1 MGEQHRVL
9 ITGASRGIGRAVALR
24 LAREGHA
31 IAGCHRTA
39 SDSARRTEADLR
51 ALGVTCHFAECDVAD
66 PTAVEEFVRSAE
78 HEIGPI
84 DLVVNNAG
92 ITRDQPLVLGTPH
105 DWDAVLATNLTGTR
119 NVCRAM
125 AFRFMKNRSG
135 AIVNMSSVAGVYG
148 NAGQT
153 AYAASKAGIIGL
165 SRSLAKEVGA
175 FGIRVN
181 VVAPGFIETD
191 MTDVLPAKLRNQAM
205 AGIPLRRFGRPED
218 VAELVAFL
226 LSERASYITGQVFQV
241 DGGITL

>member
-1 MGEQHRVL
+1 MAEQHRAL

-31 IAGCHRTA
+31 IAGCYQRESEA
-39 SDSARRTEADLR
+39 SRQTVADLR
-51 ALGVTCHFAECDVAD
+51 MLDVPHYFAECEVSS
-66 PTAVEEFVRSAE
+66 PQAVEDFVRAAE
-78 HEIGPI
+78 DAVGEI
-84 DLVVNNAG
+84 DLLVNNAG
-92 ITRDQPLVLGTPH
+92 ITRDNPLVLSTAE
-105 DWDAVLATNLTGTR
+105 DWNAVVATNLTGAW
-119 NVCRAM
+119 NFCRAM
-125 AFRFMKNRSG
+125 TFKFMKNRAG
-135 AIVNMSSVAGVYG
+135 AVVNMSSVAGVYG

-165 SRSLAKEVGA
+165 SKSLAKEVGS

-191 MTDVLPAKLRNQAM
+191 MTGVLNKKLRAQAM
-205 AGIPLRRFGRPED
+205 ANIPLRRFGSPED

-226 LSERASYITGQVFQV
+226 LSENASYITGQVFHV